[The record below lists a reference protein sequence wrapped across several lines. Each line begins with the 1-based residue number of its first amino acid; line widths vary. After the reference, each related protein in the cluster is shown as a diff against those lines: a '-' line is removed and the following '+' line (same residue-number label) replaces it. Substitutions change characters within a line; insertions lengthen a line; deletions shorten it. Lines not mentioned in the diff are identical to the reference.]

1 MKTKKWKTYKHLK
14 SEEAI
19 SAYLSESFA
28 DGTPAEITSA
38 LSDAIRAHKILLAD
52 TRPLVETN
60 GKNEHW
66 A

>member
-28 DGTPAEITSA
+28 GGTSAEITSA
-38 LSDAIRAHKILLAD
+38 LNDAHLASEMVLAKD
-52 TRPLVETN
+52 WISPEEDEAWKDL
-60 GKNEHW
+60 
-66 A
+66 